1 MLNRLTSAAEKRWHD
16 SLVPLIGT
24 YARVICLAGK
34 NPVDQPTAKIFAMV
48 QLANQTKRV
57 VSLRPLPNYTYVLGQ
72 SVVLRLSKN
81 FDTYDHRCVYQL
93 MAYPV

>member
-1 MLNRLTSAAEKRWHD
+1 MLDFLSPAAEKRWHD
-16 SLVPLIGT
+16 SLVPLVGT
-24 YARVICLAGK
+24 KGTIMCLAGK

-48 QLANQTKRV
+48 LLANQTKRV
-57 VSLRPLPNYTYVLGQ
+57 LRLLPLPNYTYASGQ

-81 FDTYDHRCVYQL
+81 FDTHDHRCVYQL